1 MTRVREESMKK
12 IMWVLWVICFLI
24 APSVEA
30 QILPPV
36 KHDTAN
42 VYHYNREF
50 HYKNPQKAFLL
61 SLGHTVIPVLAG
73 TIILEQTSI
82 NDSKLLRISG
92 GAMIA
97 YGMIVGPSIGLFY
110 AGSDEKAS
118 VGILGRIG
126 ATALGTV
133 GAYWDLYV
141 GLGNAFD
148 YSGNDQTSE
157 TIPLAVFY
165 SGVILLTG
173 SAVLQII
180 KAPAEA
186 RKHDRRAHLSIA
198 PTWYPREKA
207 PGLALSVQF

>member
-1 MTRVREESMKK
+1 MKK
-12 IMWVLWVICFLI
+12 IWWTLWIICFLI
-24 APSVEA
+24 VPSVEA
-30 QILPPV
+30 QILPPA
-36 KHDTAN
+36 KHDTAS
-42 VYHYNREF
+42 VYHHSREF
-50 HYKNPQKAFLL
+50 HYKNSQKAFWL
-61 SLGHTVIPVLAG
+61 SFGHTVIPVLTG

-92 GAMIA
+92 GALIV

-118 VGILGRIG
+118 GGILGRIA
-126 ATALGTV
+126 ATALVTV

-148 YSGNDQTSE
+148 YSGSDQTSE

-173 SAVLQII
+173 SAALQII

-186 RKHDRRAHLSIA
+186 RKHNRMAHLSIA

-207 PGLALSVQF
+207 PGLAINIHF